1 MIGRDAVITAL
12 KAMNKPLEWGSPD
25 TAQIYATSLWGEND
39 RGVIILSGSA
49 IEEVLEREIKKLM
62 PQLNSDERAY
72 LFDYNGPIGTFSSK
86 IRMANALGII
96 SRQIYRKIDLIREM
110 RNSCAHSR
118 QPLTFQ
124 SQPIFDAVMCLVHDL
139 RMALPT
145 QGDNDGTR
153 KTFMTACLLIMMV
166 ALQMPIEEA
175 HKKLR
180 EGLAK
185 HKPSS
190 DKPAE

>member
-1 MIGRDAVITAL
+1 MKGREAVITAL
-12 KAMNKPLEWGSPD
+12 KAMNKPLEWGSLD
-25 TAQIYATSLWGEND
+25 SAHIYATSLWSEND

-49 IEEVLEREIKKLM
+49 IEELLEREIRKLM
-62 PQLNSDERAY
+62 PQLNSDERSY
-72 LFDYNGPIGTFSSK
+72 LFDFNGPIGTFSSK

-124 SQPIFDAVMCLVHDL
+124 SPPIFDAVVCLVHDL
-139 RMALPT
+139 RMTLPARE
-145 QGDNDGTR
+145 DNDGTR
-153 KTFMTACLLIMMV
+153 KTFVTACLLIMMV

-175 HKKLR
+175 HKQLR
-180 EGLAK
+180 ETLAK
-185 HKPSS
+185 HKPSP
-190 DKPAE
+190 DTPAE